1 MRNLAHPSTL
11 CSLESPPL
19 LNLLPWEVAQ
29 RAVSPALGFMSGSG
43 DDGKDLDMESTKVSN
58 GSFLFP
64 FSFSFPGL
72 ITDYR
77 VSGDLSP

>member
-1 MRNLAHPSTL
+1 ML
-11 CSLESPPL
+11 CSLESPPP

-29 RAVSPALGFMSGSG
+29 GTPSPALGDFMSGSG
-43 DDGKDLDMESTKVSN
+43 DDGKDLDMQSTNVSN